1 MTCKPGLLYVNIPS
15 DRVSNYLFLPL
26 VFLASYGLVR
36 YFEIFTSAT
45 SRFFSTI
52 FLFTLLFFVITNGL
66 SDSADVF
73 KTKNQFQGVMETFHS
88 AAYLAATV
96 DTNKDIILKDHVNIY
111 GDSWYKLFFMK
122 DYKYPLSRG
131 ILSRYNDSTKPREMC
146 TWDMISN
153 PESDEGK
160 ACFADTGVNYVVLNA
175 QIEGNSFE
183 KYPDFSKVYGSDGI
197 SIFRKD

>member
-1 MTCKPGLLYVNIPS
+1 M
-15 DRVSNYLFLPL
+15 
-26 VFLASYGLVR
+26 
-36 YFEIFTSAT
+36 
-45 SRFFSTI
+45 
-52 FLFTLLFFVITNGL
+52 
-66 SDSADVF
+66 
-73 KTKNQFQGVMETFHS
+73 QTFHS
-88 AAYLAATV
+88 AAYLAAAV

-131 ILSRYNDSTKPREMC
+131 VLTRYVDPTKPRETC
-146 TWDMISN
+146 TRDMISN
-153 PESDEGK
+153 PESDAGK

-197 SIFRKD
+197 SIFRRD